1 MSGIPE
7 DLELHAY
14 IDGEL
19 DAERAQA
26 FEARMESDSALA
38 ERVAAYRAD
47 KDMLK
52 RVFAPAA
59 ERPIPTEW
67 IALALGSVAP
77 RRAPISWPI
86 QWRLVGSIAA
96 VVVVC
101 VIGAVSYW
109 ERQPG
114 GASDVV
120 QAALEARTNTARAP
134 EVISIPSGAATQ
146 QYNTVLSS
154 TVALKV
160 KVPDLHRMGYKLTGI
175 VLYPNAPGAAELLYR
190 DDSNRS
196 FTLYLRRSD
205 GKPRFDQF
213 ERDGLRVCV
222 WQDEVLSTVMA
233 GNVSTAAMQRL
244 ASLAYTGLT
253 L

>member
-1 MSGIPE
+1 MNDIPE

-19 DAERAQA
+19 DAGGAAA
-26 FEARMESDSALA
+26 FEGKMNADPALA
-38 ERVAAYRAD
+38 DRVAAFRAD

-59 ERPIPTEW
+59 DAALPTEW
-67 IALALGSVAP
+67 IGLALGSAAP
-77 RRAPISWPI
+77 RRGSVS
-86 QWRLVGSIAA
+86 WRLVGSIAA
-96 VVVVC
+96 VVMLSVVGS
-101 VIGAVSYW
+101 VYYW
-109 ERQPG
+109 ERQPA

-120 QAALEARTNTARAP
+120 QAALDARTNTTGTQK
-134 EVISIPSGAATQ
+134 VISIPSGAALQ
-146 QYNTVLSS
+146 QYDTVLSS
-154 TVALKV
+154 TVALNV
-160 KVPDLHRMGYKLTGI
+160 KVPDLHRMGYELAGI
-175 VLYPNAPGAAELLYR
+175 VLYPNSPAAAELLYR
-190 DDSNRS
+190 DDKGRS

-213 ERDGLRVCV
+213 ERGGLRVCV